1 MTDEEKR
8 LIVNTPIDESCF
20 EKWEDYHYEEIRLEH
35 FEYPNEKWKKCT
47 LLLYPTTIYESIIR
61 DCEAIRQKYIKTKNE
76 HYFDI
81 LVHLL
86 PQSYKGAKEWH
97 NLQKDPTDLPQ
108 CEEDEQI
115 IFYVKEWYEDI
126 QKHRNHYCL
135 GFYKKAFLNDDV
147 KVFVEKSKGY
157 ENEHLPATVL
167 RWRVLEMGD

>member
-1 MTDEEKR
+1 M
-8 LIVNTPIDESCF
+8 F
-20 EKWEDYHYEEIRLEH
+20 EKEAKEYAKSFEKEYHTAYGA
-35 FEYPNEKWKKCT
+35 
-47 LLLYPTTIYESIIR
+47 LLDAFR
-61 DCEAIRQKYIKTKNE
+61 D
-76 HYFDI
+76 
-81 LVHLL
+81 
-86 PQSYKGAKEWH
+86 GAEFGFHSKFLADEWH
-97 NLQKDPTDLPQ
+97 NLQKDPTDIPQ

-126 QKHRNHYCL
+126 QEYRNHYCL